1 MLSRWK
7 EAVGTTSPL
16 AVFAV
21 TSWHFLEAGDRSN
34 KKGFVRNRELC
45 NLLETFT
52 EETFVSKD
60 KCIY

>member
-21 TSWHFLEAGDRSN
+21 TSWHFLEAGDHISFSF
-34 KKGFVRNRELC
+34 GHVLGA
-45 NLLETFT
+45 LD
-52 EETFVSKD
+52 VH
-60 KCIY
+60 